1 MKNLSNNSLNELL
14 ELYNRMQ
21 TEIHTFSHVS
31 EYVGKSVIRAVKK
44 ERNKVITELTV
55 RERASDIWIGY
66 DRETNTYYWEDYHTD
81 TYRQGFKTSKEC
93 IKDIDKWVRKNTVR
107 ECGTL

>member
-1 MKNLSNNSLNELL
+1 MKNLSNNSLEELL

-21 TEIHTFSHVS
+21 TFSH
-31 EYVGKSVIRAVKK
+31 VGKSVIRAVEK

-55 RERASDIWIGY
+55 RQRTEEINIGY
-66 DRETNTYYWEDYHTD
+66 CKDSETYYWEDYKAD

-93 IKDIDKWVRKNTVR
+93 VKDADKWVREQVKI
-107 ECGTL
+107 GTL